1 MNILQKQT
9 KNVFRVSRI
18 FYFNSNTRM
27 NAMTSHLRWKFD
39 ITKGQGIGKICLVLL
54 GFVLILVFTITEE
67 KNIVIPRT
75 LLYCPLNRGSLYQGC
90 TVQYCADSLL
100 LRRFVFRKVEASDW

>member
-54 GFVLILVFTITEE
+54 GFVLILVFYYYWGEEYRYTE
-67 KNIVIPRT
+67 
-75 LLYCPLNRGSLYQGC
+75 
-90 TVQYCADSLL
+90 D
-100 LRRFVFRKVEASDW
+100 FVA

>member
-27 NAMTSHLRWKFD
+27 NAMT
-39 ITKGQGIGKICLVLL
+39 
-54 GFVLILVFTITEE
+54 
-67 KNIVIPRT
+67 IVIYGGNSTWPRDWQNLFGIT
-75 LLYCPLNRGSLYQGC
+75 
-90 TVQYCADSLL
+90 
-100 LRRFVFRKVEASDW
+100 RFRPYPRVYYY